1 LFKDLSLIPLQ
12 INKLKRFS
20 FRNFQ
25 LNCNT
30 DNSDWYY
37 ILLPFKLSMQQISQ
51 KQNLMK
57 KFPMEGCR
65 MSDVGWRMS
74 DVVGIRWRGLIM
86 IAVIVFA
93 SSLCSCNTAKN
104 TIYFQGIKH
113 DTTLTHLVSK
123 NFEPKIQKGDLLSIT
138 VSSLSP
144 ENTGLYNAPQ
154 NAEGPVTGFQVDSSG
169 SINFFKLETIHVAG
183 MTRSELKE
191 QLQKDLVPYLAQTV
205 VAVGFL
211 NRHVTL
217 IGGGISSQVLPIPN
231 DNMTLLDALASAGD
245 IGDKGKK
252 EDVMVIRE
260 NGNSKVFKK
269 LDLTNESVFYSP
281 YFYLQPNDIIYVKPE
296 QKKQKIGTTQI
307 ISYVT
312 TAISLFYIITRIF
325 KL

>member
-1 LFKDLSLIPLQ
+1 
-12 INKLKRFS
+12 
-20 FRNFQ
+20 
-25 LNCNT
+25 
-30 DNSDWYY
+30 
-37 ILLPFKLSMQQISQ
+37 
-51 KQNLMK
+51 
-57 KFPMEGCR
+57 
-65 MSDVGWRMS
+65 
-74 DVVGIRWRGLIM
+74 M
-86 IAVIVFA
+86 IAAIVFV

-104 TIYFQGIKH
+104 TMYFSGIKH
-113 DTTLTHLVSK
+113 DTTLNNVITK

-144 ENTGLYNAPQ
+144 ENTVLYNAPQ
-154 NAEGPVTGFQVDSSG
+154 NAEGPVTGFLVDSSG
-169 SINFFKLETIHVAG
+169 NINFFKLGSIRVAG
-183 MTRSELKE
+183 LTRIQLKTKLEEELA
-191 QLQKDLVPYLAQTV
+191 PYLAQSV

-231 DNMTLLDALASAGD
+231 DNMTILDALASAGD
-245 IGDKGKK
+245 IGEKGKK

-296 QKKQKIGTTQI
+296 QKKQKISTTQV

-312 TAISLFYIITRIF
+312 TAISLFYIITRIL